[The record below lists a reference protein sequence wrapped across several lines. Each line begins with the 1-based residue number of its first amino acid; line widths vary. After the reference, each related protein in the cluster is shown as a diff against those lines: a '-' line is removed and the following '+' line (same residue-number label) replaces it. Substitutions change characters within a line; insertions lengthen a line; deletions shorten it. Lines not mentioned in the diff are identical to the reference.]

1 MAAISI
7 RGLDTEQLAQLK
19 SEASRLGISLNR
31 LVLQRLTGDSPQ
43 PRRPHGDLDALAG
56 SWSAEEA
63 EAFTTAI
70 APLEKVD
77 PDLWG

>member
-1 MAAISI
+1 MPALSI
-7 RGLDTEQLAQLK
+7 RGLDTEQLAQLNSK
-19 SEASRLGISLNR
+19 ARCLGISLSW
-31 LVLQRLTGDSPQ
+31 LVLQRLTGESPQ

-70 APLEKVD
+70 APLEQVD